1 MLWLPPLSLKLRI
14 TAPDSSSSKSEVWV
28 LFVTFNSRMNIQRK
42 SSMGQP
48 AACYYWLR
56 LPTEELKIFNLCLSA
71 LAKENNF
78 ECKNDFK
85 NRIGSRIP
93 YIFIERKILYSAS
106 LHRILQSHLMPSCLP
121 SVHAFRPACSCLWMR
136 CLLPIKS
143 KYLIDIFFRI
153 LS

>member
-14 TAPDSSSSKSEVWV
+14 TAPDSSSFFLKYESCLWHSIPEWTFKGKVVWD
-28 LFVTFNSRMNIQRK
+28 
-42 SSMGQP
+42 

-106 LHRILQSHLMPSCLP
+106 LHRILKSHLMPSCLP

-143 KYLIDIFFRI
+143 KYLIDIHIFKNT
-153 LS
+153 